1 MNGVAD
7 WIWEASTLEERLKR
21 LRRFLTNG
29 MDLWIIHRNPL
40 CCVFLQIWYNS
51 MGVECKQD
59 FDARYPVVV

>member
-7 WIWEASTLEERLKR
+7 WIWEASTL
-21 LRRFLTNG
+21 TNE
-29 MDLWIIHRNPL
+29 MDLWIIHRKPL